1 MKTEFPDILGNP
13 AIQMAARANDSKA
26 RMRAQI
32 ADAIIST
39 KTWGDMNK
47 KERKLCIDYAVSQSV
62 NETELRVH
70 LTEMDVGYVAIDWH
84 DTDPND
90 KVALEAQMLIQAL
103 GGTTAKN
110 GALVSVST
118 MDDFD

>member
-1 MKTEFPDILGNP
+1 MKTESPDILGNP

-32 ADAIIST
+32 ADTIIST

-62 NETELRVH
+62 NETELRVR

-103 GGTTAKN
+103 GGTIAKN